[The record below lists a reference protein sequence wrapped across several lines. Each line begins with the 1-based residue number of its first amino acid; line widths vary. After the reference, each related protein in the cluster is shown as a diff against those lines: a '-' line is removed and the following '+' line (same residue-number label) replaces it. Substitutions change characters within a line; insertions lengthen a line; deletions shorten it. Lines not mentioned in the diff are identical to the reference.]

1 MNEDLAKEAKKEN
14 RERNKQTNNNKKK
27 KQQTKSGLNLKHS
40 REDTRNSRNA
50 IFLVDC

>member
-1 MNEDLAKEAKKEN
+1 MRTWPKRQRKKIE
-14 RERNKQTNNNKKK
+14 RETNKQTTTTKK